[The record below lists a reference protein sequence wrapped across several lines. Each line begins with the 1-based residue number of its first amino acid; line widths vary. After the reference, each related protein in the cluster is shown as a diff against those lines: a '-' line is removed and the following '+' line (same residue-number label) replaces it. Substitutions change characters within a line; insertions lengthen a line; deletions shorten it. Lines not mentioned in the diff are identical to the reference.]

1 MIHPK
6 LKLFTENFSYEATKN
21 QMEFFEQMDDFLQ
34 DFSTPEIFVLSGY
47 AGTGK
52 TSVVSALVKT
62 LPNYKK
68 RSILLAPTGRAA
80 KVLAQ
85 YTQKKAITIHK
96 KIYAF
101 DIGADDIGSLMLD
114 ENKHKNTLFI
124 IDEAS
129 MIPAHTKGESA
140 DLFSSRNILDDLIK
154 YVFSGYQC
162 RLLFIGDPAQLPPVG
177 TSLSPALDENFL
189 KAEYSIP
196 ILSLKLT
203 QVVRQQMES
212 GILAN
217 ATYIRK
223 QIDKNNIT
231 GKLFKISTFQ
241 DIENIQG
248 IDLEEILHDVYH
260 RQDDNE
266 IAFITASNKR
276 ANLINAEIRNRIL
289 FRENEINAGDHL
301 MITRNNYYWLPSGSG
316 AGFLANGDI
325 VKINR
330 IVKFYDEMYGFRF
343 ADCELELQDDNQPL
357 VFNARINIDSIHSEG
372 PSLSYS
378 ESQKLY
384 KEVMLDYSMSTSS
397 KSMHIGMKNDPW
409 LQALQVKFAY
419 AYTCHKSQG
428 GQWEVVFIDQG
439 YLTKDKINIDY
450 LRWLYTAVTRATQ
463 KVYLVNFHE
472 DFFIE

>member
-6 LKLFTENFSYEATKN
+6 LKLFTENFSYDATKN
-21 QMEFFEQMDDFLQ
+21 QIEFFEQMDAFLQ
-34 DFSTPEIFVLSGY
+34 DFSSPEIFVLSGY

-101 DIGADDIGSLMLD
+101 DIGTDDIGSLMLD

-124 IDEAS
+124 VDEAS

-189 KAEYSIP
+189 KAEYSIS

-223 QIDKNNIT
+223 QIDKCNIT
-231 GKLFKISTFQ
+231 GKLFKTSVFN

-248 IDLEEILHDVYH
+248 VDLEEILHDVYH
-260 RQDDNE
+260 QYGE
-266 IAFITASNKR
+266 HEVAFITASNKR
-276 ANLINAEIRNRIL
+276 ANLINTEIRNRIL
-289 FRENEINAGDHL
+289 FRENEINAGDLL
-301 MITRNNYYWLPSGSG
+301 MVTRNNYFWLPSGSS

-330 IVKFYDEMYGFRF
+330 MVKFYDEMYGFRF

-428 GQWEVVFIDQG
+428 GQWEIVFIDQG

>member
-6 LKLFTENFSYEATKN
+6 LKLFTENFSYDATKN
-21 QMEFFEQMDDFLQ
+21 QIEFFEQMDDFLQ
-34 DFSTPEIFVLSGY
+34 DFSNPAIFVLSGY

-62 LPNYKK
+62 LPNFKK

-101 DIGADDIGSLMLD
+101 DIGTDDIGSLMLD

-124 IDEAS
+124 VDEAS

-162 RLLFIGDPAQLPPVG
+162 QLLFIGDPAQLPPVG

-189 KAEYSIP
+189 RAEYSIP

-231 GKLFKISTFQ
+231 GKLFKTSPFK

-248 IDLEEILHDVYH
+248 VDLEEILHDVYH
-260 RQDDNE
+260 RQGDHE

-343 ADCELELQDDNQPL
+343 ADCELELQDDNQPF

-378 ESQKLY
+378 DSQKLY

-439 YLTKDKINIDY
+439 FLTKDKINIDY

>member
-1 MIHPK
+1 MNPK
-6 LKLFTENFSYEATKN
+6 LNLFTENFSYDATKN
-21 QMEFFEQMDDFLQ
+21 QIEFFEQIDLFLQ
-34 DFSTPEIFVLSGY
+34 NFSEPEIFILSGY

-52 TSVVSALVKT
+52 TSVISALVKT
-62 LPNYKK
+62 LSAYKK

-101 DIGADDIGSLMLD
+101 DMDSDNNGSLMLD
-114 ENKHKNTLFI
+114 ENTHKNTLFI
-124 IDEAS
+124 VDEAS
-129 MIPAHTKGESA
+129 MIPAFSKKDSP

-162 RLLFIGDPAQLPPVG
+162 KLLFIGDPAQLPPVG

-196 ILSLKLT
+196 IVSLKLT

-223 QIDKNNIT
+223 QIDKINIT
-231 GKLFKISTFQ
+231 GKLFKISPFN

-248 IDLEEILHDVYH
+248 VDLEEVLHDVFNKQASH
-260 RQDDNE
+260 E

-289 FRENEINAGDHL
+289 FRENEINAGDLL
-301 MITRNNYYWLPSGSG
+301 MVTRNNYFWLPSGSS

-330 IVKFYDEMYGFRF
+330 IVKFYDEMYGLRF
-343 ADCELELQDDNQPL
+343 ADCELELQDENQPL

-378 ESQKLY
+378 ESQRLF
-384 KEVMLDYSMSTSS
+384 KEVMLDYSGSS
-397 KSMHIGMKNDPW
+397 NQKAIHINIKNDPW

-472 DFFIE
+472 DFFME